1 MRAMLLDQPR
11 PAEQHPLRLA
21 EFPAP
26 TPEAGEV
33 RVRVNCCALCHT
45 DLHIVE
51 GDLRLPRLPLVPGH
65 QVVGIIDAIGP
76 GVTQHREGDR
86 VGMAWLYSTDGTCHY
101 CRAGDENLCEQ
112 ARFTGLHANG
122 GYAEYAI
129 VGESFCYPLPPRF
142 DDIHA
147 APLLC
152 AGIVGYRSFKVSGA
166 KRGDRLGLY
175 GFGASAHLV
184 IQVAVHLGCEVFVFT
199 RTEAHRE
206 LARKLGAAWTGDARE
221 TPPAPLDT
229 SIIFAPVGWIVLEAL
244 RVTRRGGTV
253 ACAGVTMT
261 PIPEM
266 DYNLLYQERV
276 LRSVANAT
284 RLDAREFLEMAA
296 EVPVRTEVQ
305 LFDLEELN
313 DALVALK
320 QSRVEGAAVVEI
332 RG

>member
-1 MRAMLLDQPR
+1 MRVMLLDQPR
-11 PAEQHPLRLA
+11 PAAQHPLRLA
-21 EFPAP
+21 EAP
-26 TPEAGEV
+26 TPTVAAGEV
-33 RVRVNCCALCHT
+33 RLRVKCCALCHT
-45 DLHIVE
+45 DLHVVE
-51 GDLRLPRLPLVPGH
+51 GDLRVPKLPIVPGH
-65 QVVGIIDAIGP
+65 QVVGIIDAVGP

-86 VGMAWLYSTDGTCHY
+86 VGIAWLHSTDGTCQY
-101 CRAGDENLCEQ
+101 CRSGNENLCEH
-112 ARFTGLHANG
+112 ARFTGLDVNG
-122 GYAEYAI
+122 GYAEYAV
-129 VGESFCYPLPPRF
+129 VGESFCYQLPPQF
-142 DDIHA
+142 DDVHA

-152 AGIVGYRSFKVSGA
+152 AGIVGYRSFKVSGS

-184 IQVAVHLGCEVFVFT
+184 IQVAVHRGCEVFVFT

-266 DYNLLYQERV
+266 DYDLLYHERV

-284 RLDAREFLEMAA
+284 RQDAREFLEIAA
-296 EVPVRTEVQ
+296 DVPVKTEVQ
-305 LFDLEELN
+305 LFDLKELN

-320 QSRVEGAAVVEI
+320 KSQIEGAAVVKVS
-332 RG
+332 G